1 MADVITRFKLETT
14 QYDSKLRDASKGL
27 AEYTR
32 QATLSGNEFGKF
44 TQKNIEAA
52 RALGT
57 ITPSATNAKDKV
69 KELVGAFNDAAKAYN
84 ALTKE
89 QQQSDFGK
97 AMAESISQLSDK
109 IREAKRELY
118 DMGDAAKKSG
128 GGGLFSGMGD
138 KMSGALQVFAGNML
152 TKAAGAV
159 AELGSE
165 IFASVQQGVELAR
178 QGEGIRIAFERLGRG
193 DILEGLRQATHGT
206 VTDLELMKAAVKFND
221 FKLPLDELGTM
232 LQFAQ
237 QKAKDTG
244 QSVDYMTESIVNG
257 LGRKSLMILDNL
269 GLSAAEIKE
278 KMAETGDMTK
288 AVGAIIREQ
297 MSKAG
302 DYVETAADRAAQAN
316 VSLQNKMEELGRKFA
331 PVEEA
336 SSQLWT
342 SMKIGILDI
351 IGGPLATLLNQL
363 TEAGR
368 LKNQLNNMNGEPG
381 SGNTKVDQQLK
392 KLNVIKKGGGSDYI
406 FNATLNGMLEDYNR
420 QIMALDAQIK
430 NGGKRPGA
438 GSGES
443 QDVKYLQQ
451 KMDALKIMRDQLAAG
466 AKELSKP
473 VDVKIDTKVAEQNV
487 ESLKVKLIELE
498 AQRKKAIAAGDT
510 DLSKNIAKQISQVK
524 SDIKGLGG
532 TTTTTTTTH
541 KATPQETAANK
552 VKEAERTYAETL
564 LKNSIRMEAG
574 MDTTLEYKKRELS
587 AQERLFDAYNDAY
600 ATYQDPAYKKASME
614 AAEKI
619 RALAGEVKAASD
631 AQEAAKKS
639 ARELDTAQRKLADAQ
654 QKLAEARATGS
665 ATAVYKAQQEVDKRQ
680 KVVEQVQYVAD
691 VKAGKMPT
699 LPENMKAEMV
709 VTANTDEAV
718 RALQAIQGIK
728 IDSKSFTVSTDDAD
742 AMARLREIRGI
753 KIAPKSFTVSTDDAD
768 AMARLREIRGIKID
782 SKSFTVS
789 TDDADAMARLREIDG
804 VTIDDKTLTVTATTD
819 EAVQALQAIQGVTI
833 RSKSF
838 DISTDD
844 ADALAKVSEIDG
856 VTIGPKTFTVTADD
870 EDVLAKLREILDKLS
885 EIQGVTIDTK
895 TFTIST
901 DNEEA
906 LAKVREIQDLTI
918 DPKTVKIV
926 QETQGEKSS
935 FDNLVETVQAEIKF
949 DQMKVDETALHT
961 LLQTALQN
969 GLDGLALSYEG
980 IQEKIA
986 KGIDIPDSTWEE
998 LTNEINDKLKDLG
1011 IEPIEIPI
1019 ETTEKNVKA
1028 ITKAAR
1034 ITADVVGSIG
1044 DAFNAIEDPAAK
1056 VMGTVM
1062 QAIASVALGYAQ
1074 ATAQASSMGPWA
1086 WIAFAAAG
1094 LATMISTISA
1104 IHSATGYAEG
1114 GMIKGNSYSGDNI
1127 GGLVDGS
1134 QFVGLNAGE
1143 VVLNASQQNALAQ
1156 QITGG
1161 GMGNVNLTGR
1171 LRGTDIILS
1180 VDRSL
1185 QSMGRGLASGLSRS
1199 LLKIASSA
1207 GIGPTYFHSLVA
1219 KS

>member
-32 QATLSGNEFGKF
+32 QATLAGNEFGKF

-69 KELVGAFNDAAKAYN
+69 KELVGAFNDAARAYN

-109 IREAKRELY
+109 IREAKQELY
-118 DMGDAAKKSG
+118 GMGDAAKKAG
-128 GGGLFSGMGD
+128 GGGLFSGLGD
-138 KMSGALQVFAGNML
+138 KMSGALQVFGGNLMTKGAGMF
-152 TKAAGAV
+152 AGLA
-159 AELGSE
+159 SE
-165 IFASVQQGVELAR
+165 MGDMVKQGVELAK

-193 DILEGLRQATHGT
+193 DILDGLREATHGT

-221 FKLPLDELGTM
+221 FKLPVEELGTM
-232 LQFAQ
+232 LAFAQ

-244 QSVDYMTESIVNG
+244 QSVDYMVDSIVTG

-269 GLSAAEIKE
+269 GLSANEVKE

-288 AVGAIIREQ
+288 AVGEIIREQ

-316 VSLQNKMEELGRKFA
+316 VNLQNKMEELGRKFA

-368 LKNQLNNMNGEPG
+368 LKNMLNSMNGEPG
-381 SGNTKVDQQLK
+381 SGSTKVDQQLK

-406 FNATLNGMLEDYNR
+406 FNSTLNGMMEDYNR

-430 NGGKRPGA
+430 NGGKKPGA
-438 GSGES
+438 KSGES

-451 KMDALKIMRDQLAAG
+451 KMDALKIMRDQLSAG
-466 AKELSKP
+466 AKEINKP
-473 VDVKIDTKVAEQNV
+473 IKIESNIPDATGGGGGGKTSPKVGSGKSSSTSEPTYA
-487 ESLKVKLIELE
+487 SDS
-498 AQRKKAIAAGDT
+498 IAAQQRLVADLTRKWNEAGADVRNQYVQPLVEAEAKLKKMRDQQMLMKEQAQGKLLGDT
-510 DLSKNIAKQISQVK
+510 Q
-524 SDIKGLGG
+524 
-532 TTTTTTTTH
+532 TTTIT
-541 KATPQETAANK
+541 AT
-552 VKEAERTYAETL
+552 V
-564 LKNSIRMEAG
+564 
-574 MDTTLEYKKRELS
+574 
-587 AQERLFDAYNDAY
+587 
-600 ATYQDPAYKKASME
+600 
-614 AAEKI
+614 
-619 RALAGEVKAASD
+619 
-631 AQEAAKKS
+631 
-639 ARELDTAQRKLADAQ
+639 
-654 QKLAEARATGS
+654 
-665 ATAVYKAQQEVDKRQ
+665 
-680 KVVEQVQYVAD
+680 
-691 VKAGKMPT
+691 
-699 LPENMKAEMV
+699 
-709 VTANTDEAV
+709 
-718 RALQAIQGIK
+718 
-728 IDSKSFTVSTDDAD
+728 
-742 AMARLREIRGI
+742 
-753 KIAPKSFTVSTDDAD
+753 
-768 AMARLREIRGIKID
+768 
-782 SKSFTVS
+782 
-789 TDDADAMARLREIDG
+789 EID
-804 VTIDDKTLTVTATTD
+804 DN
-819 EAVQALQAIQGVTI
+819 EAIEKL
-833 RSKSF
+833 R
-838 DISTDD
+838 D
-844 ADALAKVSEIDG
+844 IDG
-856 VTIGPKTFTVTADD
+856 I
-870 EDVLAKLREILDKLS
+870 
-885 EIQGVTIDTK
+885 
-895 TFTIST
+895 
-901 DNEEA
+901 
-906 LAKVREIQDLTI
+906 TI
-918 DPKTVKIV
+918 DPKTLSVTAD
-926 QETQGEKSS
+926 TQDALEKLRELKGVHLDES
-935 FDNLVETVQAEIKF
+935 TVQTNTEI
-949 DQMKVDETALHT
+949 Q
-961 LLQTALQN
+961 
-969 GLDGLALSYEG
+969 S
-980 IQEKIA
+980 
-986 KGIDIPDSTWEE
+986 
-998 LTNEINDKLKDLG
+998 
-1011 IEPIEIPI
+1011 IEIPI
-1019 ETTEKNVKA
+1019 SSDVAFEDWMNGIKEQLSELEFEPIQIPVETVGKDIKA
-1028 ITKAAR
+1028 ITKAAS

-1056 VMGTVM
+1056 VAGTVM
-1062 QAIASVALGYAQ
+1062 QAIASVALGFAQ
-1074 ATAQASSMGPWA
+1074 ATVQATTMGPWA
-1086 WIAFAAAG
+1086 WIAFAATG

-1185 QSMGRGLASGLSRS
+1185 QSMGRGE
-1199 LLKIASSA
+1199 LLVWK
-1207 GIGPTYFHSLVA
+1207 
-1219 KS
+1219 